1 VGVSSATQGQVCAV
15 TSNFTFGSVMNDC
28 LFCRIIS
35 GEIPSKKIYEDDRAY
50 AFEDIN
56 PQGPTHVLVVPKKHI
71 RGLKEAGPEDAELIG
86 YCQLVAAKIARQ
98 RSIEDGYRTVL
109 NVGPK
114 AGQSVFHLHVHLIGG
129 RNLQWPPG

>member
-1 VGVSSATQGQVCAV
+1 
-15 TSNFTFGSVMNDC
+15 MNDC

-35 GEIPSKKIYEDDRAY
+35 GEIPSKKVYEDEHTY

-56 PQGPTHVLVVPKKHI
+56 PQAPTHVLVVPKKHI
-71 RGLKEAGPEDAELIG
+71 RGLKEANGEDVEIIG
-86 YCQLVAAKIARQ
+86 RCHLAAANIARQ

-109 NVGPK
+109 NVGPR

-129 RNLQWPPG
+129 RGLQWPPG